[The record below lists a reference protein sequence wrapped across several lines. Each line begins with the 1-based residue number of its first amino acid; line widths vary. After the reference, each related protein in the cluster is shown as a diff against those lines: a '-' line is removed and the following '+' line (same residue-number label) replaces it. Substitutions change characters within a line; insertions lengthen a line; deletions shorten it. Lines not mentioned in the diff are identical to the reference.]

1 MCIRDRHGPLLHR
14 QVLCVLCEH
23 GSPSAAP
30 DPGTTLRRNVPPQG
44 AGQLRG
50 IPTTTPGS
58 SLSPA
63 AIPGCVPPP
72 SLRPQV
78 VYGFGMPMG
87 PFRLAD
93 LVGGDVSLKTGTIL
107 SGAFPERSYRTALV
121 QGLND
126 AGRKGEATK
135 KGFYQYDARRKAS
148 PDPDLQTFLQA
159 SRQYKA
165 QGLAR
170 PGSPDLPAG
179 GPLGQTKACCVSDVI
194 DGCVTCVTPP
204 PLVGRR

>member
-1 MCIRDRHGPLLHR
+1 MPLLEIIR
-14 QVLCVLCEH
+14 TNTTPPQIVNDCLSLAKQIKKTPVVVGNCTGFAVNRVFGPYTQAAMMLADAGMDPYSIDKH

-159 SRQYKA
+159 SRQ
-165 QGLAR
+165 
-170 PGSPDLPAG
+170 
-179 GPLGQTKACCVSDVI
+179 
-194 DGCVTCVTPP
+194 
-204 PLVGRR
+204 